1 MEENTGRKKSGF
13 AAGLLTGIVI
23 MLMISILGFGGWY
36 IVNRNSSGSYT
47 SENVT
52 EGDVSKKLDKLNKL
66 IDKYYLYQ
74 DEVDQDAL
82 VEGIYSG
89 YAAALGDPYT
99 VYYNKDETKALMES
113 TSGTFSGVGATL
125 TRDADTKA
133 VTIVNVYQ
141 DSPAEKAGL
150 KAGDILE
157 KVDDHEVGDEEL
169 DTIVSWIKGEKGT
182 EVTLYVLRDGKEETL
197 TATRD
202 TIEAQTVEYGLDKA
216 ALDDL
221 EDQGMAGLVIDLR
234 NNPGGNL
241 DVVCNM
247 LKLLLPEGT
256 IVSTKE
262 KNGKTDEITC
272 DGTNEFKKP
281 LAVLVNQYSASA
293 SEIFSG
299 AIQDYGTGK
308 IVGVTTY
315 GKGVVQQL
323 LDLGDG
329 TCFKV
334 TIAEY
339 YTPSGRSINKK
350 GVEPDIE
357 VEYQY
362 DEADPKKDN
371 QLDKALETVSEE
383 LK

>member
-125 TRDADTKA
+125 TKDADTKA

-141 DSPAEKAGL
+141 DSPADGL
-150 KAGDILE
+150 ALLPQNSMGPL
-157 KVDDHEVGDEEL
+157 
-169 DTIVSWIKGEKGT
+169 
-182 EVTLYVLRDGKEETL
+182 VL
-197 TATRD
+197 
-202 TIEAQTVEYGLDKA
+202 
-216 ALDDL
+216 
-221 EDQGMAGLVIDLR
+221 LR
-234 NNPGGNL
+234 AWPST
-241 DVVCNM
+241 
-247 LKLLLPEGT
+247 LLLLLLCPFLFTPFRWQEFGYSQYHLRMT
-256 IVSTKE
+256 GLLNNRIKR
-262 KNGKTDEITC
+262 NWRD
-272 DGTNEFKKP
+272 DGATHCRAF
-281 LAVLVNQYSASA
+281 L
-293 SEIFSG
+293 
-299 AIQDYGTGK
+299 T
-308 IVGVTTY
+308 
-315 GKGVVQQL
+315 
-323 LDLGDG
+323 
-329 TCFKV
+329 
-334 TIAEY
+334 
-339 YTPSGRSINKK
+339 
-350 GVEPDIE
+350 
-357 VEYQY
+357 
-362 DEADPKKDN
+362 
-371 QLDKALETVSEE
+371 
-383 LK
+383 

>member
-23 MLMISILGFGGWY
+23 MLMISILGFGGCY

-182 EVTLYVLRDGKEETL
+182 EVTLYVLYNLFCILL
-197 TATRD
+197 TN
-202 TIEAQTVEYGLDKA
+202 QSK
-216 ALDDL
+216 
-221 EDQGMAGLVIDLR
+221 
-234 NNPGGNL
+234 
-241 DVVCNM
+241 
-247 LKLLLPEGT
+247 
-256 IVSTKE
+256 TK
-262 KNGKTDEITC
+262 I
-272 DGTNEFKKP
+272 
-281 LAVLVNQYSASA
+281 S
-293 SEIFSG
+293 
-299 AIQDYGTGK
+299 
-308 IVGVTTY
+308 
-315 GKGVVQQL
+315 QL
-323 LDLGDG
+323 
-329 TCFKV
+329 
-334 TIAEY
+334 
-339 YTPSGRSINKK
+339 RSIHFKQSVK
-350 GVEPDIE
+350 C
-357 VEYQY
+357 
-362 DEADPKKDN
+362 
-371 QLDKALETVSEE
+371 LSFT
-383 LK
+383 

>member
-1 MEENTGRKKSGF
+1 M
-13 AAGLLTGIVI
+13 
-23 MLMISILGFGGWY
+23 
-36 IVNRNSSGSYT
+36 NRNSSGSYT

-202 TIEAQTVEYGLDKA
+202 TIEAQTAFFHSSAKLC
-216 ALDDL
+216 
-221 EDQGMAGLVIDLR
+221 IS
-234 NNPGGNL
+234 N
-241 DVVCNM
+241 
-247 LKLLLPEGT
+247 LLL
-256 IVSTKE
+256 
-262 KNGKTDEITC
+262 
-272 DGTNEFKKP
+272 
-281 LAVLVNQYSASA
+281 YSFQAPHL
-293 SEIFSG
+293 FPG
-299 AIQDYGTGK
+299 
-308 IVGVTTY
+308 
-315 GKGVVQQL
+315 
-323 LDLGDG
+323 
-329 TCFKV
+329 
-334 TIAEY
+334 
-339 YTPSGRSINKK
+339 P
-350 GVEPDIE
+350 
-357 VEYQY
+357 
-362 DEADPKKDN
+362 
-371 QLDKALETVSEE
+371 
-383 LK
+383 

>member
-23 MLMISILGFGGWY
+23 MAVISILGFGEWY

-52 EGDVSKKLDKLNKL
+52 EGDVSKKLDQLNQL

-202 TIEAQTVEYGLDKA
+202 TIEAQTVEYEMKDGRVGYIRVSEFDLVTYDQFKA

-221 EDQGMAGLVIDLR
+221 ENQGMEGLVIDLR

-256 IVSTKE
+256 IVSTKD
-262 KNGKTDEITC
+262 KNGKTDKITC

-315 GKGVVQQL
+315 GKGVVQQ
-323 LDLGDG
+323 
-329 TCFKV
+329 
-334 TIAEY
+334 
-339 YTPSGRSINKK
+339 
-350 GVEPDIE
+350 
-357 VEYQY
+357 
-362 DEADPKKDN
+362 
-371 QLDKALETVSEE
+371 
-383 LK
+383 